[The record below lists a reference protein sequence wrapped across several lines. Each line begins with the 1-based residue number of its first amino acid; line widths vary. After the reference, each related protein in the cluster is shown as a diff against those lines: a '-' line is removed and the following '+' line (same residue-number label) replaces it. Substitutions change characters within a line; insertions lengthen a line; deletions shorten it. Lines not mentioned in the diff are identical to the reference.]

1 MTPAKAFTVGSLVGM
16 GMVLGLLWNQGLI
29 KHDAEPVHYEHI
41 RDLPHDAGEAVMTAL
56 VVEREPRPDGQR
68 IMDQPAWTNIIGC
81 PGDAASGPVVFT
93 VKDDGF
99 WSESKPGQY
108 LPVTY
113 FKYPGTDGQP
123 PQYEFRGYAV
133 QELVPQ

>member
-1 MTPAKAFTVGSLVGM
+1 MDQKRASFLSGFLTATFFAVGAVAWAWPRQ
-16 GMVLGLLWNQGLI
+16 VPPI
-29 KHDAEPVHYEHI
+29 HYEHI

-56 VVEREPRPDGQR
+56 VAEREQRADGQR
-68 IMDQPAWTNIIGC
+68 IMDQPAWTHIIGC
-81 PGDAASGPVVFT
+81 PGDAESGPVVFT

-99 WSESKPGQY
+99 WSESKAGQY

-123 PQYEFRGYAV
+123 PQYEFRGYAI
-133 QELVPQ
+133 QEMVPQ